1 MDNVS
6 PLKVNHTIRK
16 KNGVVDISNEL
27 QSFGERDSIKSLIC
41 IGFNILIIHH
51 ALFSMRK
58 HFCETKGKIIWEPIT
73 ANNTEILKENIAKD
87 DSRYPYSTIYIIQF
101 GDPSVLYAGFFH

>member
-1 MDNVS
+1 M
-6 PLKVNHTIRK
+6 
-16 KNGVVDISNEL
+16 VDISNEL

-51 ALFSMRK
+51 ALVSMRK

-73 ANNTEILKENIAKD
+73 ANNTEILKENKAKD

-101 GDPSVLYAGFFH
+101 GDAIVPYEGFFH

>member
-16 KNGVVDISNEL
+16 KIGVVDINNEL

-51 ALFSMRK
+51 ALVSMRK
-58 HFCETKGKIIWEPIT
+58 HFCETKGKILWEPIT
-73 ANNTEILKENIAKD
+73 ANKTGILKENKAKD
-87 DSRYPYSTIYIIQF
+87 DSRYPYSNIYTIQF
-101 GDPSVLYAGFFH
+101 GDPIVPYGGFFH